1 MNRKI
6 GILGGGQ
13 LAMMLTEASIRL
25 GYKNVHVLDPTQNC
39 PAKIVG
45 ANQVVGS
52 FKDENDIINFAKQ
65 VDILTFDIESVN
77 LNALHLAKKFCKVY
91 PDPSVLDIIQDKY
104 CQKNYLKKLSIN
116 IPEFYDVDNYSF
128 KQNKF
133 IVKTKKGGYDG
144 KGVWTMKS
152 KEELS
157 KFMIHNNVNK
167 NDIFIEEYI
176 EINKEL
182 AITAYLYKNKVYF
195 YPIVETIQEDG
206 ICKEVICPT
215 PLSSHVRKQ
224 ITYITKKMLLKFNTK
239 GVFAIEFLYDGNEIY
254 VNEISPRV
262 HNSGHYT
269 IEATNCSQFEQH
281 IRSILD
287 LECIEP
293 KMTMSYFK
301 MTNVL
306 GTGEEINQQIFNNP
320 NFHWYHKQPKNKYF
334 KKNRK
339 IGHYTKELL
348 ITEIPYPLIYIV
360 MGSSSDLPHLQP
372 GIDLLKKY
380 NIPIYVNV
388 VSAHRS
394 PNWMFSFAE
403 EFESK
408 CGRVII
414 AAAGGAA
421 HLPGMLASITPL
433 PVIGVPIPTKHLGG
447 QDSLYSIVQMPDG
460 VPVATVGIGKS
471 KNAAILA
478 MKILNLTEFVKDIK
492 WENGRKVGHQIEEL
506 GNKFNNFYNY

>member
-25 GYKNVHVLDPTQNC
+25 GYKNVYVLDPTENC

-52 FKDENDIINFAKQ
+52 FKDENDILNFAKQ

-77 LNALHLAKKFCKVY
+77 LNALHLAKKYCKVF

-104 CQKNYLKKLSIN
+104 IQKKYLKKIN
-116 IPEFYDVDNYSF
+116 IPIPEFYDIDDYSF
-128 KQNKF
+128 EQSKF

-144 KGVWTMKS
+144 KGVWIMES
-152 KEELS
+152 KEELT
-157 KFMIHNNVNK
+157 KFMIDNDVDN
-167 NDIFIEEYI
+167 NDIFIE
-176 EINKEL
+176 
-182 AITAYLYKNKVYF
+182 VYF

-215 PLSSHVRKQ
+215 PLCTKFRKE
-224 ITYITKKMLLKFNTK
+224 IKDITKKIVSNFNTK
-239 GVFAIEFLYDGNEIY
+239 GIFAIEFLHDGSKIY
-254 VNEISPRV
+254 LNEISPRV

-269 IEATNCSQFEQH
+269 IEFTNCSQFEQN

-287 LECIEP
+287 QECIQPELQI
-293 KMTMSYFK
+293 SYSK

-306 GTGEEINQQIFNNP
+306 GTGEEIDEKIFNNP
-320 NFHWYHKQPKNKYF
+320 NFHWYHKQPKNKYY

-339 IGHYTKELL
+339 IGHYTKELV

-372 GIDLLKKY
+372 CIDLLKRYK
-380 NIPIYVNV
+380 IPIYVNV

-394 PNWMFSFAE
+394 PNWMYSFAE
-403 EFESK
+403 ECESQ

-421 HLPGMLASITPL
+421 HLPGMLASITSL

-478 MKILNLTEFVKDIK
+478 MRILNLIFHIILLIK
-492 WENGRKVGHQIEEL
+492 
-506 GNKFNNFYNY
+506 F